1 MNDNI
6 SSLLRQTAAAL
17 HRNSSL
23 ACCFDNLRHA
33 ADLLGTPSLK
43 KEIDDTESRYYYLL
57 HFVGQNGN
65 FTADKDVDE
74 IRRATGI
81 LLEKAFG
88 LMHES
93 DTTSLKGSQLR
104 YQRRRPEENL
114 ESLVSD
120 LLSEQ
125 DRLRTDPLALTDS
138 RANTKLEQIA
148 TDIFKRIWAS
158 DPVSADEERLLD
170 TLIRDKTLPFHFRMH
185 IVHAIGLGMERHIQ
199 SWRLR
204 LLKSAMESEN
214 KRIAIGAEIW
224 TVLAIAMS
232 ESEGKSTTDTALPH
246 IADIYHALV
255 RATAPVSDEL
265 PNLMSMG
272 RRMKDNPL
280 GDPDLSPDEYE
291 AIRRVQEAQTR
302 GEDVFA
308 ATLGRMRQFPFFHE
322 SANWFLPFH
331 SSHSALAEI
340 VDGEGAAIADMIERI
355 PVLTDADKY
364 TMVLSIAAM
373 PSAMRSRALAGMVD
387 SIRKVSD
394 SDEFREALSAS
405 EPTEKMIIGQTVTT
419 ICRYLTDNSEGRR
432 HDVATV
438 LRNAANSILHL
449 LPDDIDN
456 SEEYSLI
463 NDLCHRHEYQAA
475 LDTYASTAKSGTEP
489 AETLCALGNA
499 SRAVG
504 KLSEAYDFYGEALRR
519 DPSDADALLGI
530 ARINKQEGRQKL
542 NVSLLSPYAAEY
554 ADHIVFQKMLGNAY
568 IADGNI
574 EKAIE
579 TFHHLDYISNDTA
592 AKEPL
597 AWTLTLVGDYDNA
610 AIFFEEAAGG
620 DVSENFLIKKGIM
633 QWLSGDRRAALDT
646 LAQVRGKT
654 TQSVFETSFGS
665 LSAATG
671 DAGIKAGLMLAPEII
686 RYRSKQ

>member
-6 SSLLRQTAAAL
+6 SSLLRQTAADL
-17 HRNSSL
+17 RRNSSL
-23 ACCFDNLRHA
+23 AGCFDNLRHA
-33 ADLLGTPSLK
+33 ADLLGAPSLK

-57 HFVGQNGN
+57 RFVGQNGS
-65 FTADKDVDE
+65 FTADKDVDD
-74 IRRATGI
+74 IRRATGV
-81 LLEKAFG
+81 LLEKAVS

-93 DTTSLKGSQLR
+93 DTASLKGSQLR

-138 RANTKLEQIA
+138 RANTRLEQIA

-170 TLIRDKTLPFHFRMH
+170 TLIGDKTLPFHFRMH

-204 LLKSAMESEN
+204 LLRSAMASEN
-214 KRIAIGAEIW
+214 RRIAIGAEIW
-224 TVLAIAMS
+224 TVLAIAL
-232 ESEGKSTTDTALPH
+232 SEGKSTTDIALPH

-255 RATAPVSDEL
+255 RTAAPTSDEL

-280 GDPDLSPDEYE
+280 GDPNLSPDEYE
-291 AIRRVQEAQTR
+291 AVRRVQEAQTR

-322 SANWFLPFH
+322 TANWFLPFH

-364 TMVLSIAAM
+364 AMVLSIAAM

-405 EPTEKMIIGQTVTT
+405 EPTEKMIVGQTVTT

-432 HDVATV
+432 HDIAGT
-438 LRNAANSILHL
+438 LRNAANSVLHL

-475 LDTYASTAKSGTEP
+475 LNTYESTTKNGAEP
-489 AETLCALGNA
+489 AATLRALGDA
-499 SRAVG
+499 SWAMG
-504 KLSEAYDFYGEALRR
+504 KISEAYDFYGEALRR

-530 ARINKQEGRQKL
+530 ARINRHEGRQKL
-542 NVSLLSPYAAEY
+542 NVSLLEPHAAEY
-554 ADHIVFQKMLGNAY
+554 ADNIGFQKMLGYAY

-597 AWTLTLVGDYDNA
+597 AWTLTLAGDYDNA
-610 AIFFEEAAGG
+610 AIFFEEAAAG

-633 QWLSGDRRAALDT
+633 QWLSGDRSAALDT
-646 LAQVRGKT
+646 FAQVREKT
-654 TQSVFETSFGS
+654 DQSAFETTFGP

-686 RYRSKQ
+686 RYRYKQ